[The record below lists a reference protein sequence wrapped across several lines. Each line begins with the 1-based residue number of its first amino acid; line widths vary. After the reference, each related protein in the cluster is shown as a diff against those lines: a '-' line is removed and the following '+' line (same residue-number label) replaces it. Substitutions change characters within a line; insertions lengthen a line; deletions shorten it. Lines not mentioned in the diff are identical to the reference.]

1 MAKILDTAY
10 FSAPAT
16 QLAPDLV
23 GTLICR
29 RHDDGTI
36 LRCRITETEC
46 YYGESDTACH
56 ASRGRTPRT
65 DTLYMAG
72 GVAYVYLCYG
82 IHELFNIVTGPEGHP
97 EAVLLRGV
105 EGACGPGRATRRLCI
120 TRGFNRR
127 PLSPET
133 GLWLEDDGT
142 APLFQ
147 ALPRVGIGYASEED
161 QARLWRFLCK

>member
-23 GTLICR
+23 GKLICR
-29 RHDDGTI
+29 RLDDGTI
-36 LRCRITETEC
+36 LRYRITETEC

-56 ASRGRTPRT
+56 ACRGRTPRT

-105 EGACGPGRATRRLCI
+105 EAAPCFVA
-120 TRGFNRR
+120 
-127 PLSPET
+127 LS
-133 GLWLEDDGT
+133 
-142 APLFQ
+142 
-147 ALPRVGIGYASEED
+147 
-161 QARLWRFLCK
+161 